1 MVMTDGPPG
10 SPSSLSP
17 LRADAAQRAERA
29 ARDDAQALALRR
41 GGLPAF
47 LATWYA
53 APMWDSLRG
62 HPRFG
67 RMLSQRQAG
76 DAAALAAVLAGMSP
90 GRAPSLWAEVERC
103 REVLPEITVIV
114 GQRDSKF
121 LLAGQQLCRRINGA
135 REPAGGGEVSGD
147 DAAAVRAHFVA
158 LPACGHAAHI
168 ERPAELL
175 AALARF
181 LLP

>member
-1 MVMTDGPPG
+1 
-10 SPSSLSP
+10 
-17 LRADAAQRAERA
+17 
-29 ARDDAQALALRR
+29 
-41 GGLPAF
+41 
-47 LATWYA
+47 
-53 APMWDSLRG
+53 MWDSLRG

-67 RMLSQRQAG
+67 RMLAQRQAG
-76 DAAALAAVLAGMSP
+76 DAAGLAAVLAGMSP

-103 REVLPEITVIV
+103 RESLPEITVIV

-121 LLAGQQLCRRINGA
+121 LLAGQQLCRRINGT
-135 REPAGGGEVSGD
+135 REPAGGGELSSD
-147 DAAAVRAHFVA
+147 DQAAVRAHFVA
-158 LPACGHAAHI
+158 LPACGHAVHI